1 MADSAARALEPMT
14 VAQFLAFCET
24 LPDGEKWELHDGRPV
39 MMVGGSA
46 GHSIIANNLARALY
60 EPAKG
65 RNCRP
70 ITGFLVQA
78 NESSLFEPDV
88 AILCGPIDPESHM
101 SGEPRAVF
109 EVLSPSTMRFD
120 RILKFERYRAMPSV
134 EQIAFIYQE
143 QIRIESYLRRGDEWM
158 DAPIIITGT
167 LASLSVP
174 AVGASISIADI
185 YDGLDHLLRG

>member
-1 MADSAARALEPMT
+1 MAYSAARALEPMT
-14 VAQFLAFCET
+14 VEQFLAFCEA
-24 LPDGEKWELHDGRPV
+24 LPEGEKWELHDGRPV
-39 MMVGGSA
+39 MMVGGTIA
-46 GHSIIANNLARALY
+46 HAIIADNWARALH
-60 EPAKG
+60 EPARR

-70 ITGFLVQA
+70 VTGFLVQA

-88 AILCGPIDPESHM
+88 AIFCDPIDPESRV

-120 RILKFERYRAMPSV
+120 RTLKFERYRAMPSV
-134 EQIAFIYQE
+134 EQLVFIYQE
-143 QIRIESYLRRGDEWM
+143 QIRIESYLRRGEEWM
-158 DAPIIITGT
+158 DDPIILTAT

-174 AVGASISIADI
+174 NVGASIPIVDI

>member
-1 MADSAARALEPMT
+1 MAYGAARVLEPMT
-14 VAQFLAFCET
+14 VEQFLAFCEA

-39 MMVGGSA
+39 MMVGGTA
-46 GHSIIANNLARALY
+46 AHAVIGNNLARALY
-60 EPAKG
+60 EPARR

-78 NESSLFEPDV
+78 NEGSLFEPDV
-88 AILCGPIDPESHM
+88 AILCGPIDPESRV

-120 RILKFERYRAMPSV
+120 RILKFERYRAMPTV
-134 EQIAFIYQE
+134 EQLVFIYQE
-143 QIRIESYLRRGDEWM
+143 QIRIESYLRRGEEWM
-158 DAPIIITGT
+158 DDPIVLTAT

-174 AVGASISIADI
+174 AVGASIPMVDI
-185 YDGLDHLLRG
+185 YEGVDHLFRT

>member
-1 MADSAARALEPMT
+1 
-14 VAQFLAFCET
+14 
-24 LPDGEKWELHDGRPV
+24 
-39 MMVGGSA
+39 
-46 GHSIIANNLARALY
+46 
-60 EPAKG
+60 
-65 RNCRP
+65 
-70 ITGFLVQA
+70 
-78 NESSLFEPDV
+78 
-88 AILCGPIDPESHM
+88 
-101 SGEPRAVF
+101 
-109 EVLSPSTMRFD
+109 MRFD
-120 RILKFERYRAMPSV
+120 RILKFERYRAMPSI